1 MKAIFQIYF
10 FVFFSWKIHANM
22 GGCLFWEGIYFM
34 SWMSLTDISVCHLR
48 KCWNHKELD
57 KSFIQYFHIIHMDTS
72 YCLTQH
78 LSSFEGQNVLWLL
91 INLKCVAVIK
101 NSLGWFKK
109 RTWLMIFAGLLLEDL
124 CSLLCIMSCRI
135 GKKIFMSRLMLV
147 ILMLAVVFMLLSFGN
162 DFG

>member
-1 MKAIFQIYF
+1 MAHVAVDLVMQRIHSWKQFSKYMFFMFFLWKIPANMGDCLKAIFQKYN
-10 FVFFSWKIHANM
+10 FVFLWGKIHANM

-78 LSSFEGQNVLWLL
+78 LSLREKSRCQEWCWYW
-91 INLKCVAVIK
+91 CVR
-101 NSLGWFKK
+101 WC
-109 RTWLMIFAGLLLEDL
+109 W
-124 CSLLCIMSCRI
+124 SCYWC
-135 GKKIFMSRLMLV
+135 
-147 ILMLAVVFMLLSFGN
+147 
-162 DFG
+162 

>member
-1 MKAIFQIYF
+1 MQRIPSWKQFSNIF

-72 YCLTQH
+72 YCWTQH

-91 INLKCVAVIK
+91 INLKCVAVIR

-109 RTWLMIFAGLLLEDL
+109 RWWFLSQFDFREDL
-124 CSLLCIMSCRI
+124 CSLLWVRICRI
-135 GKKIFMSRLMLV
+135 GEKSPCQ
-147 ILMLAVVFMLLSFGN
+147 
-162 DFG
+162 DWCWWCWC

>member
-1 MKAIFQIYF
+1 MAHVAVDLVMQRIHSWKQFSKYMFLCFFCGKIPANMGDCLKAIFQKYN
-10 FVFFSWKIHANM
+10 FVFLWGKIHANM

-78 LSSFEGQNVLWLL
+78 LSSFEEQYILWLL
-91 INLKCVAVIK
+91 L
-101 NSLGWFKK
+101 
-109 RTWLMIFAGLLLEDL
+109 RLLLVL
-124 CSLLCIMSCRI
+124 
-135 GKKIFMSRLMLV
+135 G
-147 ILMLAVVFMLLSFGN
+147 FGN
-162 DFG
+162 DFKISKGM